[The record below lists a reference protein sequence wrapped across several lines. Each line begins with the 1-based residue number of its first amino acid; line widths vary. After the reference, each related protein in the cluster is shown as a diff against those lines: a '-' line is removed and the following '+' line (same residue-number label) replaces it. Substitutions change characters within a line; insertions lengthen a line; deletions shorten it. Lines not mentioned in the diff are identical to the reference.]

1 MATLYECPPPRPR
14 RYMDKHLQCELKS
27 LACPTR
33 LLVLKS
39 SCNLVILPSRR
50 HLSILLAVKLN
61 AGRTV
66 TGVLRGFDPYM
77 NIVLDDAVEEC
88 SSTVKHRLGMVVS
101 GWEGGREGSGACGRI
116 CTHHLVF

>member
-1 MATLYECPPPRPR
+1 M
-14 RYMDKHLQCELKS
+14 
-27 LACPTR
+27 
-33 LLVLKS
+33 
-39 SCNLVILPSRR
+39 
-50 HLSILLAVKLN
+50 KLN

-101 GWEGGREGSGACGRI
+101 GAGGMGTLAVAAGAR
-116 CTHHLVF
+116 LQQVWL